1 MVFSLSSHNV
11 IQYLHDA
18 GLCSSE
24 DGAHADPELPQSSKK
39 NLNLLVKLAS
49 NCKLLVKQESYT
61 QSLGSQEEFFNE
73 WLFHELLNSFPV
85 LKNISAIESLVVH
98 FDEDNSILVRRY
110 LSEYLELDNF
120 YRENGIFPEKVAT
133 AIGEVLGRLHC
144 ATFNRRE
151 YQDFIATAPTG
162 GIRYQ
167 YYNPAQGIEAIGPE
181 IFAHVPAS
189 ALSFY
194 SLYQHYDD
202 LESEIAGL
210 ANSWHP
216 SCLTHNDLKL
226 ENVLLNKQWEE
237 KNTDTSLVRLIDWE
251 AYSWGDPAFDLG
263 TVIASYLKIWLE
275 SLVVDPTMSL
285 DDSLQLAVVPLE
297 AIQPSMLAL
306 TRSYLKTFPRILE
319 YRQEFILRV
328 VQFAGLVLIKDLEE
342 RIDSNKYFDN
352 IGMCTLEFARK
363 ILTMQQLS
371 VMAIFGVSELEIIQP
386 VTKLQIFPRNRRD
399 DNLLPIFYEKTRLRG
414 C

>member
-24 DGAHADPELPQSSKK
+24 DGTHADSELPQSSKK

-49 NCKLLVKQESYT
+49 NCKLLVKQERYT
-61 QSLGSQEEFFNE
+61 QGFGSQEEFFNE

-85 LKNISAIESLVVH
+85 LKNIAAIESLVVH

-120 YRENGIFPEKVAT
+120 YRENGIFPKEIAN
-133 AIGEVLGRLHC
+133 AIGKVLGRLHC

-151 YQDFIATAPTG
+151 YQDFIATGPTG
-162 GIRYQ
+162 RIRYQ
-167 YYNPAQGIEAIGPE
+167 YYNPAQGLEAIGPE
-181 IFAHVPAS
+181 FFAKIPKEAFC
-189 ALSFY
+189 FY
-194 SLYQHYDD
+194 NLYQHYDD

-210 ANSWHP
+210 ANSWYP

-226 ENVLLNKQWEE
+226 ENILLHSQWEQQDI
-237 KNTDTSLVRLIDWE
+237 NLVRFIDWE

-263 TVIASYLKIWLE
+263 TAIASYLKIWLE
-275 SLVVDPTMSL
+275 SLIVDPTISL
-285 DDSLQLAVVPLE
+285 EDSLQLAVVPLE
-297 AIQPSMLAL
+297 AIQPSILAL
-306 TRSYLKTFPRILE
+306 TRSYIKTFPRILE

-328 VQFAGLVLIKDLEE
+328 VQFAGLVLIKEIEEKIDL
-342 RIDSNKYFDN
+342 SKSFDN
-352 IGMCTLEFARK
+352 IGICMLEVARK
-363 ILTMQQLS
+363 MLITPHLS
-371 VMAIFGVSELEIIQP
+371 VMTVFGVNESEILQ
-386 VTKLQIFPRNRRD
+386 TATTLQILPRSKREN
-399 DNLLPIFYEKTRLRG
+399 NLLPIFYEKTRLRG

>member
-24 DGAHADPELPQSSKK
+24 DGAHADSELPQSSKK

-49 NCKLLVKQESYT
+49 DCKLVVKQESYT
-61 QSLGSQEEFFNE
+61 QGFGSQEEFFNE

-98 FDEDNSILVRRY
+98 FDEGNSILVRRY
-110 LSEYLELDNF
+110 LSEYLELDSF
-120 YRENGIFPEKVAT
+120 YRENCIFPEEIAM
-133 AIGEVLGRLHC
+133 AIGKVLGRLHC

-162 GIRYQ
+162 GIRYH
-167 YYNPAQGIEAIGPE
+167 YYNPAQGIESITPE
-181 IFAHVPAS
+181 IFAQIPKE

-194 SLYQHYDD
+194 NLYQHYDSV
-202 LESEIAGL
+202 ESEIAGL
-210 ANSWHP
+210 ANSWYP

-226 ENVLLNKQWEE
+226 ENILLHSQWEQQD
-237 KNTDTSLVRLIDWE
+237 KNLVRFIDWE

-263 TVIASYLKIWLE
+263 TAIASYLRIWLE
-275 SLVVDPTMSL
+275 SLVVDPTINL
-285 DDSLQLAVVPLE
+285 EDSLELAVIPLE
-297 AIQPSMLAL
+297 AIQPSIVAL

-319 YRQEFILRV
+319 YRQEFMLRV
-328 VQFAGLVLIKDLEE
+328 VQFAGLVLIKDIEE
-342 RIDSNKYFDN
+342 KINSNKYFDN
-352 IGMCTLEFARK
+352 VGICMLEVARK
-363 ILTMQQLS
+363 MLTMPQLS
-371 VMAIFGVSELEIIQP
+371 IMTIFGINELEIIQP
-386 VTKLQIFPRNRRD
+386 LTKLKILPRSQREN
-399 DNLLPIFYEKTRLRG
+399 NLLPIFYEKTRLRG

>member
-24 DGAHADPELPQSSKK
+24 DSTYADSELPQSSKK

-49 NCKLLVKQESYT
+49 NSKLLVKQECYS
-61 QSLGSQEEFFNE
+61 QGFGSQEEFFNE

-85 LKNISAIESLVVH
+85 LKNISAIGSLVVH

-110 LSEYLELDNF
+110 LSEYLELDSF
-120 YRENGIFPEKVAT
+120 YRQNGIFPEEIAT
-133 AIGEVLGRLHC
+133 AIGKVLGRLHC
-144 ATFNRRE
+144 ATFKRRE
-151 YQDFIATAPTG
+151 YRDFIATDSTG

-167 YYNPAQGIEAIGPE
+167 YYNPAQAIESIAPE
-181 IFAHVPAS
+181 IFAKVPRE

-194 SLYQHYDD
+194 SLYQHYDSV
-202 LESEIAGL
+202 ESEIAGL

-226 ENVLLNKQWEE
+226 ENILLHSQWEE
-237 KNTDTSLVRLIDWE
+237 QDENLVRFIDWE

-263 TVIASYLKIWLE
+263 TAIASYLKIWLE
-275 SLVVDPTMSL
+275 SLVVDPTINL
-285 DDSLQLAVVPLE
+285 EESLQLAVVPLE
-297 AIQPSMLAL
+297 VIQPSILAL

-328 VQFAGLVLIKDLEE
+328 VQFAGLVLIKDIEE
-342 RIDSNKYFDN
+342 KINSNKSFDN
-352 IGMCTLEFARK
+352 IGICMLEVARK
-363 ILTMQQLS
+363 MLTMPQLY
-371 VMAIFGVSELEIIQP
+371 VMTVFGINESEIIQP
-386 VTKLQIFPRNRRD
+386 LTKLQILPRNKREN
-399 DNLLPIFYEKTRLRG
+399 NLLPIFYETTRLRG